1 MNEYIKQL
9 RKKIFSYVLQ
19 PWFSICVGFWLS
31 GLIVSYWFNI
41 YIFQPQE
48 PLGLSLTGWLA
59 SSFLTALCF
68 LLCAKW
74 HILGYILLP
83 LITLMTAAAFYLNK
97 VFDVFISYSVIS
109 VIAET
114 DRREASDYMT
124 VVSLGFVLGLLLL
137 SLLTVYIAHRGLA
150 KRIRISYM
158 LWMLGLFALSTGI
171 VALCSQGLT
180 NWYKNRDYVVL
191 GCFSP
196 ITDIYLLQ
204 KHTREYLRSDK
215 GKVYNMIME
224 LPSMSEEES
233 SCSLEIGDRLTLVL
247 HLGESLR
254 SDHLNFNGYKR
265 ETMPLLSKRLDNIV
279 SFPRH
284 YSYGLQTRVSIV
296 GMLTTAEVATRSTQ
310 HRPFIDLFNKHGFT
324 THFLLD
330 IPNWD
335 YDAPMQILASGCQA
349 QTIASQGFE
358 SSDYFFEYM
367 VNEFRELVHK
377 NTVKSFI
384 MLHDLGVHHMFQ
396 SLPKNKKWLPD
407 TFNAHMPLRDMDAL
421 MNAYDNNI
429 REVDI
434 EVDAIIK
441 ELEDQVALY
450 IYVADHGIA
459 LGEHGK
465 WGRHADETTMM
476 PAFFIWMSDS
486 FIEKYPAIHAALNQ
500 NSSKIVSH
508 DHLLHT
514 VLSLGGISSSLQKKE
529 LDLTNPEAKEYTP
542 VRNPDKMLE
551 LPLILN
557 DTVKID

>member
-1 MNEYIKQL
+1 MQKLKDTISAC
-9 RKKIFSYVLQ
+9 FFQ
-19 PWFSICVGFWLS
+19 PWFRICVGFWLS

-41 YIFQPQE
+41 YIFQAQE
-48 PLGLSLTGWLA
+48 PLGLSVAGWLA
-59 SSFLTALCF
+59 SSFLTALFF

-74 HILGYILLP
+74 KVVGYILLP
-83 LITLMTAAAFYLNK
+83 FITLVTAVAFYLHK

-109 VIAET
+109 VIVET
-114 DRREASDYMT
+114 DRREAFDYVT
-124 VVSLGFVLGLLLL
+124 VLSSCFVLGLLFLAFLAVYL
-137 SLLTVYIAHRGLA
+137 SHQYLG
-150 KRIRISYM
+150 KRIRGSYM
-158 LWMLGLFALSTGI
+158 IGMLGLFALSTGI
-171 VALCSQGLT
+171 VAFYSQETT
-180 NWYKNRDYVVL
+180 NWYRNRDYVLL

-204 KHTREYLRSDK
+204 KYTREYLRSDK
-215 GKVYNMIME
+215 GDVYNMIMD

-233 SCSLEIGDRLTLVL
+233 SCSLDFGDRLTLVL

-254 SDHLNFNGYKR
+254 SDHLNFNGYER
-265 ETMPLLSKRLDNIV
+265 ETMPLLSKRSHNIV
-279 SFPRH
+279 SFPKH

-296 GMLTTAEVATRSTQ
+296 GMLTTAEVATRKTQ

-335 YDAPMQILASGCQA
+335 YDAPMQILASGCQS

-358 SSDYFFEYM
+358 SSHYFFEYM
-367 VNEFRELVHK
+367 VNEFKELSKK
-377 NTVKSFI
+377 NTAKNFI
-384 MLHDLGVHHMFQ
+384 MLHDLGAHHMFQ
-396 SLPKNKKWLPD
+396 SLENNKKWLPD
-407 TFNAHMPLRDMDAL
+407 VFNTHLPLLDLDAL
-421 MNAYDNNI
+421 KNAYDNNI

-434 EVDAIIK
+434 ELDAIIE

-450 IYVADHGIA
+450 IYVSDHGIA

-486 FIEKYPAIHAALNQ
+486 FIEKYPHIHQALVHNAQ
-500 NSSKIVSH
+500 KTISH

-514 VLSLGGISSSLQKKE
+514 VLSLGGISSRLQKKE
-529 LDLTNPEAKEYTP
+529 LDLTNPEAKEYAP
-542 VRNPDKMLE
+542 VSNPEKTLE
-551 LPLILN
+551 FPLIRQ
-557 DTVKID
+557 DTEGLPR